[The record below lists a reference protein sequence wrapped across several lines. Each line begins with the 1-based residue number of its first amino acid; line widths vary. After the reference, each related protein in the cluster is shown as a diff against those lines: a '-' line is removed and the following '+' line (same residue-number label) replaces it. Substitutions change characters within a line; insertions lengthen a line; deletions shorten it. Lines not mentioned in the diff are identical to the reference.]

1 MGNKIYNPIAVLAR
15 SARSV
20 QWLHLAF
27 ACREALPQRWIWKK
41 KLTSGEIDHTN
52 ADLRQYL
59 TIENGDLTIENEDS
73 KKEND
78 RSTIPIN
85 PLYLWTNR
93 ISLRPKA
100 EQSTVVQ
107 CKALPRIIHKKQ
119 VQIQGC
125 SSSRSGR
132 WQWVFWCS
140 AKPCHK
146 HLNLFTGLCGP
157 GASKTF
163 NEGSSCIPATTHPIQ
178 HSPLVFAVFCENT
191 CDKHKKRAF
200 ANVDG
205 GNSFPACPDQILCQS
220 WRSRKKIHMWGCVY
234 PWWTSK

>member
-1 MGNKIYNPIAVLAR
+1 MRIQRKKMIAAQSPSIPCTFEPTGYHFGPR
-15 SARSV
+15 PNNQ
-20 QWLHLAF
+20 QWSNVRR
-27 ACREALPQRWIWKK
+27 CQE
-41 KLTSGEIDHTN
+41 S
-52 ADLRQYL
+52 
-59 TIENGDLTIENEDS
+59 
-73 KKEND
+73 
-78 RSTIPIN
+78 ST
-85 PLYLWTNR
+85 
-93 ISLRPKA
+93 
-100 EQSTVVQ
+100 
-107 CKALPRIIHKKQ
+107 KKQ

-205 GNSFPACPDQILCQS
+205 GNSFPACPDQILCQLGLTAQMTVVVTIQ
-220 WRSRKKIHMWGCVY
+220 KENTYVGMCLPLVNIKIAGKWMFIID
-234 PWWTSK
+234 P